1 MWKDQA
7 ACAAPGVD
15 PEIFFPLKGGTNRPA
30 KAVCGDCP
38 VRLECLNDAMR
49 HQERY
54 GVWGGMSERERRR
67 LRRLAAA

>member
-15 PEIFFPLKGGTNRPA
+15 PAIFYPTKGGSSRLA
-30 KAVCGDCP
+30 KEVCRDCP
-38 VRLECLNDAMR
+38 VRIECLNVAMQ

-54 GVWGGMSERERRR
+54 GVWGGMSERERRKLVR
-67 LRRLAAA
+67 MAAA